1 MGSISSLG
9 LLRDQA
15 VFCCLRRAKSYSLLF
30 PFSSVHKEQIQ
41 MGSDT
46 SVPAVVRD
54 RQAKERTRNHS
65 ASKEFLHKKIL
76 LLEHWES

>member
-54 RQAKERTRNHS
+54 RQEKEGTSNHS

-76 LLEHWES
+76 LLEHWEL